1 MILVTVGT
9 QNNSFVRLLEEV
21 QKCIDKKI
29 IKDEVIVQAGN
40 TKFKTDDMK
49 IYKIIS
55 AKKMG
60 EYIKEADFVICHG
73 GVGSIVTALKQD
85 KKVIAVARQKKYNEH
100 VNDHQVQ
107 IVEAFT
113 KQGFIK
119 GITEVS
125 DLEKAIKELPEFEPA
140 KFVSNNA
147 HILGIIEDF
156 IENN

>member
-1 MILVTVGT
+1 MVLVMLGT
-9 QNNSFVRLLEEV
+9 QKNSFVRLLEEV
-21 QKCIDKKI
+21 QKCIDNKI
-29 IKDEVIVQAGN
+29 INDEVIVQAGD
-40 TKFKTDDMK
+40 TKFKTTDMK
-49 IYKIIS
+49 LYKIMS
-55 AKKMG
+55 AKRIE
-60 EYIKEADFVICHG
+60 EYIKQADFVICHG

-85 KKVIAVARQKKYNEH
+85 KKVIAVARQRKYNEH
-100 VNDHQVQ
+100 VNDHQMQ

-113 KQGFIK
+113 MQGFIK

-125 DLEKAIKELPEFEPA
+125 DLENAIKELPEFEPA